1 MILLIW
7 MTAERHAMISLQTM
21 IYLDAKWM
29 NSLFQSHKILTK
41 KKKKRRRR
49 KRKRKRKR
57 ERERERERE
66 RDLSHMS
73 SFLLNWQTLI
83 DTSLY
88 IIIIFLLT

>member
-21 IYLDAKWM
+21 IYLD
-29 NSLFQSHKILTK
+29 QSHKILTK
-41 KKKKRRRR
+41 KKKKKWKRRRR
-49 KRKRKRKR
+49 KRK
-57 ERERERERE
+57 RERERE

-88 IIIIFLLT
+88 IIIIIFLLT

>member
-7 MTAERHAMISLQTM
+7 MTAETERHAMISLQTM

-41 KKKKRRRR
+41 KKKKKEEEERER
-49 KRKRKRKR
+49 KRK

-66 RDLSHMS
+66 RFIS
-73 SFLLNWQTLI
+73 
-83 DTSLY
+83 Y
-88 IIIIFLLT
+88 E

>member
-1 MILLIW
+1 

-21 IYLDAKWM
+21 IYLD
-29 NSLFQSHKILTK
+29 QSHKILTK
-41 KKKKRRRR
+41 KKKKNE
-49 KRKRKRKR
+49 KEEE

-88 IIIIFLLT
+88 IIIIIFLLT

>member
-41 KKKKRRRR
+41 R
-49 KRKRKRKR
+49 KRKKKEEEERERKRK

-66 RDLSHMS
+66 RFIS
-73 SFLLNWQTLI
+73 
-83 DTSLY
+83 Y
-88 IIIIFLLT
+88 E

>member
-1 MILLIW
+1 
-7 MTAERHAMISLQTM
+7 
-21 IYLDAKWM
+21 M
-29 NSLFQSHKILTK
+29 NEQFIQSHKILTK
-41 KKKKRRRR
+41 KKKKRRR
-49 KRKRKRKR
+49 R

-83 DTSLY
+83 DTTLY

>member
-1 MILLIW
+1 
-7 MTAERHAMISLQTM
+7 
-21 IYLDAKWM
+21 M

-41 KKKKRRRR
+41 KKKKKKEEEERER
-49 KRKRKRKR
+49 KRK
-57 ERERERERE
+57 ERERERE

>member
-1 MILLIW
+1 
-7 MTAERHAMISLQTM
+7 
-21 IYLDAKWM
+21 M

-41 KKKKRRRR
+41 KKKK
-49 KRKRKRKR
+49 KKKKR